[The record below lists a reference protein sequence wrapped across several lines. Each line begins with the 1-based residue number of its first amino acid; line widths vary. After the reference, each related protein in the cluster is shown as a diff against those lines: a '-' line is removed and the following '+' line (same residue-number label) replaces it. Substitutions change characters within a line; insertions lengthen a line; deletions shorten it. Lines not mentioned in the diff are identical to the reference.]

1 MSDSN
6 EVIVIDQKMLEATDT
21 MRVAITE
28 KHKKVS
34 RIKTPKPFI
43 KKKMGLD
50 YVEFS
55 YMRDVADKEFP
66 GWSWTIEKTEVL
78 GSEAFVVQGRLSWY
92 DEGIWRKAD
101 MVAAHRIQKKRG
113 TNEFVDIRNDVKA
126 SNTDCIKKAF
136 NMYLNIAD
144 DVYRNQVEDL
154 ELSDEQKSEIL
165 VLAGDVSEERMEQ
178 VHDLIK
184 NQAVNTANFHSSMRK
199 LDRELLIKVGKE
211 TEKQNENTK

>member
-1 MSDSN
+1 MSN
-6 EVIVIDQKMLEATDT
+6 KNNVIVVDEQMLQATDII
-21 MRVAITE
+21 RQAITK

-55 YMRDVADKEFP
+55 YMRKIADAHYP
-66 GWSWTIEKTEVL
+66 GWSWTIQKTEVL
-78 GSEAFVVQGRLSWY
+78 GSEAYVVQGRLTWY
-92 DEGIWRKAD
+92 DEGLWRKAD

-113 TNEFVDIRNDVKA
+113 TNEFVDIGNDVKA
-126 SNTDCIKKAF
+126 ANTDCIKKAF

-154 ELSDEQKSEIL
+154 SLTDEQANDIL
-165 VLAGDVSEERMEQ
+165 VVAGDISEERIEQ
-178 VHDLIK
+178 IHDLIK
-184 NQAVNTANFHSSMRK
+184 EQAINTANYNSSLLK
-199 LDRELLIKVGKE
+199 LERER
-211 TEKQNENTK
+211 EKLNAKSE

>member
-1 MSDSN
+1 MSNKN
-6 EVIVIDQKMLEATDT
+6 EVMVVDEQMLEATDAV
-21 MRVAITE
+21 RKAITN

-34 RIKTPKPFI
+34 RLKTPKPFI

-78 GSEAFVVQGRLSWY
+78 GSEAYVVQGRLTWY
-92 DEGIWRKAD
+92 DEGLWRKAD

-113 TNEFVDIRNDVKA
+113 TNEFVDIGNDVKA
-126 SNTDCIKKAF
+126 ANTDCIKKAF

-154 ELSDEQKSEIL
+154 SLTDEQANDIL
-165 VLAGDVSEERMEQ
+165 VVAGDISEERIEQ
-178 VHDLIK
+178 IHDLIK
-184 NQAVNTANFHSSMRK
+184 EQAINTANYNSSLLK
-199 LDRELLIKVGKE
+199 LEREKE
-211 TEKQNENTK
+211 KLNAKSEQ

>member
-1 MSDSN
+1 MSNKN
-6 EVIVIDQKMLEATDT
+6 EVMVVDEQMLQATDAV
-21 MRVAITE
+21 RKAITN

-34 RIKTPKPFI
+34 RLKTPKPFI
-43 KKKMGLD
+43 KKKMGLN

-78 GSEAFVVQGRLSWY
+78 GSEAYVVQGRLTWY
-92 DEGIWRKAD
+92 DEGLWRKAD

-113 TNEFVDIRNDVKA
+113 TNEFVDIGNDVKA
-126 SNTDCIKKAF
+126 ANTDCIKKAF

-154 ELSDEQKSEIL
+154 SLTDEQANDIL
-165 VLAGDVSEERMEQ
+165 VVAGDISEERIEQ
-178 VHDLIK
+178 IHDLIK
-184 NQAVNTANFHSSMRK
+184 EQAINTANYNSSLLK
-199 LDRELLIKVGKE
+199 LERER
-211 TEKQNENTK
+211 EKQNAKSE

>member
-1 MSDSN
+1 MSTNN
-6 EVIVIDQKMLEATDT
+6 EITVIDEQTLQVNDT
-21 MRVAITE
+21 IREAITA
-28 KHKKVS
+28 KHKFVS

-55 YMRDVADKEFP
+55 YMREIADKEYP

-78 GSEAFVVQGRLSWY
+78 GSEAFVVQGRLLWY

-113 TNEFVDIRNDVKA
+113 TNEFVDIGNDIKA

-154 ELSDEQKSEIL
+154 ELSDEQKNEIL
-165 VLAGDVSEERMEQ
+165 VLASDVSEERMEQ
-178 VHDLIK
+178 VHELIK
-184 NQAVNTANFHSSMRK
+184 DQAVNTANFDSSIRK
-199 LDRELLIKVGKE
+199 LEREL
-211 TEKQNENTK
+211 EKQLDAIGETK

>member
-1 MSDSN
+1 MSNNND
-6 EVIVIDQKMLEATDT
+6 VIVVDQQTLEATDT
-21 MRVAITE
+21 VRIAITD

-34 RIKTPKPFI
+34 KIKTPKPFV
-43 KKKMGLD
+43 KKKMGME

-66 GWSWTIEKTEVL
+66 GWSWKIEKTEVL
-78 GSEAFVVQGRLSWY
+78 GSEAFVVQGRLKWY
-92 DEGIWRKAD
+92 DEGIWREAD

-113 TNEFVDIRNDVKA
+113 TNEFVDIGNDIKA

-154 ELSDEQKSEIL
+154 ELSDEQKSDML
-165 VLAGDVSEERMEQ
+165 VLASEISEDRMEQ
-178 VHDLIK
+178 IHDLIK
-184 NQAVNTANFHSSMRK
+184 EQAVNTANYNSSMKK
-199 LDRELLIKVGKE
+199 LEREV
-211 TEKQNENTK
+211 EKQNETTE